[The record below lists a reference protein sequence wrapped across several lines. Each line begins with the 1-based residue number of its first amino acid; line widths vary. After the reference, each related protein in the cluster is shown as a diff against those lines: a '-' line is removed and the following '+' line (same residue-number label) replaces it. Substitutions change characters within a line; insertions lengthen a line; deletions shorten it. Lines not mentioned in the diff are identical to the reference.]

1 MKTKLTLHD
10 LTREQRNDLR
20 KMCIPRVVLDLLQ
33 LIQEKDHE
41 LATLKNTTTT
51 KDQSCTALTASW
63 PSAVGP
69 HLASRRRKP

>member
-1 MKTKLTLHD
+1 MKSKLTLQD

-41 LATLKNTTTT
+41 LATLKNTTT
-51 KDQSCTALTASW
+51 KDQSCTALTDSW
-63 PSAVGP
+63 PSAVQP
-69 HLASRRRKP
+69 HLASRRRKL